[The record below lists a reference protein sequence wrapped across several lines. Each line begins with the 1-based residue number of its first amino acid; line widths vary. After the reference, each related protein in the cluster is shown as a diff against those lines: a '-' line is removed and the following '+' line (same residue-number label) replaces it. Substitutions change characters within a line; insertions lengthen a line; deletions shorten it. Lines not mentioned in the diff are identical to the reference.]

1 MLHALPTSDIVTRL
15 EEQLA
20 CMTDA
25 GISSEDILAA
35 IVSEYS
41 AIKESEMW
49 AIDRIAGYL
58 FDSCPCE
65 YPGDN
70 KRIVMGTD
78 MNTLKL
84 AIHTAYLDIQLL
96 FVQYDLNV
104 EILKKGASVNNWT
117 GWNNKDMVINIG

>member
-1 MLHALPTSDIVTRL
+1 MLHALPASDIVTRL
-15 EEQLA
+15 DEQLA

-25 GISSEDILAA
+25 GVSSEDILAA
-35 IVSEYS
+35 IVSEYR

-49 AIDRIAGYL
+49 AIDRIAHSL
-58 FDSCPCE
+58 FDKSPFE

-70 KRIVMGTD
+70 KKVIMDTD
-78 MNTLKL
+78 LNTLKL

-96 FVQYDLNV
+96 FVHYDLHR
-104 EILKKGASVNNWT
+104 EIIKKGASVNNWT